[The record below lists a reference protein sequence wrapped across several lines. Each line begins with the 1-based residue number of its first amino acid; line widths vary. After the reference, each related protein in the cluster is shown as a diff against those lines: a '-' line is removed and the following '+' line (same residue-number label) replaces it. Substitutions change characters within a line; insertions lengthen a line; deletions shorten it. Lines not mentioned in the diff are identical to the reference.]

1 MPFQAKQDSL
11 RLFSFLA
18 RALPSAPQAAR
29 KTLPSSPRHPSPSRT
44 VAGRPL
50 RLPSRAVLFRLSI
63 SFSAPSFSPHEPV
76 VSRAFPRPVLCL
88 PAVPLPRAI
97 PRFSSLPA
105 SPRTST
111 FSPALRA
118 SSPRPPSSAPCSLR
132 SGRRPEI
139 LCAATDRIFAV
150 CARRMR
156 KNAAI
161 KKIFEKSSLISVR

>member
-1 MPFQAKQDSL
+1 MPFQAKQASL

-76 VSRAFPRPVLCL
+76 VSPAFPRPVLCL

-97 PRFSSLPA
+97 PPFLFPPRFSPHLHFFSRFARLF
-105 SPRTST
+105 STSA
-111 FSPALRA
+111 FLRPVQPALRQKTGN
-118 SSPRPPSSAPCSLR
+118 SLRRNGSNLRRLRPPDAQKR
-132 SGRRPEI
+132 G
-139 LCAATDRIFAV
+139 DQ
-150 CARRMR
+150 
-156 KNAAI
+156 KNI
-161 KKIFEKSSLISVR
+161 

>member
-63 SFSAPSFSPHEPV
+63 SFSAPSFSAA
-76 VSRAFPRPVLCL
+76 RTRRF
-88 PAVPLPRAI
+88 
-97 PRFSSLPA
+97 PRFSAACPLPSGSSP
-105 SPRTST
+105 SPRHPPFLFPPRFSPHLHFFSRFARLFSTSA
-111 FSPALRA
+111 FLRPVQPALRQKTGN
-118 SSPRPPSSAPCSLR
+118 SLRRNGSNLRRLRPPDAQKR
-132 SGRRPEI
+132 G
-139 LCAATDRIFAV
+139 DQ
-150 CARRMR
+150 
-156 KNAAI
+156 KNI
-161 KKIFEKSSLISVR
+161 